1 MATTA
6 NATAPNTSRRDTEA
20 GSTCRPG
27 IPELLRRIYETMVLT
42 RAVEDRMVAMYK
54 GGDLLGSL
62 YTGHWHEAISVG
74 AASTLRPDDYM
85 APIHRDLG
93 AHLYRGMEPW
103 QVMASFMGKATS
115 PTGGRDG
122 TLHYGRLDLGHYN
135 LPSHIP
141 ANFPVATGM
150 AFAAKYR
157 GQDKVC
163 LAFCG
168 DGSTSR
174 ADFHEALTMSSALG
188 LPNVFV
194 IENNQFAYS
203 TPLSMQSNSETFAA
217 KAVALRHSGR
227 RRSTAPTCWPC
238 TTRSPMAVARARAG
252 NGPSIVEGVTMRM
265 HGHAEHDPADYV
277 PKAMYEEW
285 SKKDPVE
292 LFEKVLLDAGVIDA
306 DAAAQVRK
314 DARQVAIDARRK
326 ALGGSDAGSGQ
337 HRGGRLCR
345 LTPHYAGPADTTDP
359 GHRSPTWRR
368 SDWRWITRWTG
379 IPTSSSSVRT
389 SASTAAPSRSPR
401 DSWTSTARGGWSTPL
416 SPRPGSPGSPPVPH
430 WSGLRPVVEFQF
442 ADFISCA
449 FDPIINVLARHH
461 CRTGDPMPV
470 TMRAPFGGRLR
481 AGPMPLAERGELLR
495 ARARHQDR
503 HARHAARCRGAVDL
517 VDPGQQPDAVPGEQV
532 PVPAAQGRR
541 SAVDGAR
548 SRWGWRTWSGRAGTS
563 P

>member
-1 MATTA
+1 MATTGRDGG
-6 NATAPNTSRRDTEA
+6 NRRRADA
-20 GSTCRPG
+20 VADRDPA
-27 IPELLRRIYETMVLT
+27 LLRRIYETMVLT

-174 ADFHEALTMSSALG
+174 ADFHEALTMSSALE

-203 TPLSMQSNSETFAA
+203 TPISH
-217 KAVALRHSGR
+217 AVELGEVLRQGRRLRHSGR
-227 RRSTAPTCWPC
+227 HGGRHRRAGRARRGRRRRGPGPGRATVRRS
-238 TTRSPMAVARARAG
+238 SRA
-252 NGPSIVEGVTMRM
+252 
-265 HGHAEHDPADYV
+265 
-277 PKAMYEEW
+277 
-285 SKKDPVE
+285 
-292 LFEKVLLDAGVIDA
+292 
-306 DAAAQVRK
+306 
-314 DARQVAIDARRK
+314 
-326 ALGGSDAGSGQ
+326 
-337 HRGGRLCR
+337 
-345 LTPHYAGPADTTDP
+345 
-359 GHRSPTWRR
+359 
-368 SDWRWITRWTG
+368 
-379 IPTSSSSVRT
+379 
-389 SASTAAPSRSPR
+389 
-401 DSWTSTARGGWSTPL
+401 
-416 SPRPGSPGSPPVPH
+416 
-430 WSGLRPVVEFQF
+430 
-442 ADFISCA
+442 
-449 FDPIINVLARHH
+449 
-461 CRTGDPMPV
+461 
-470 TMRAPFGGRLR
+470 
-481 AGPMPLAERGELLR
+481 
-495 ARARHQDR
+495 
-503 HARHAARCRGAVDL
+503 
-517 VDPGQQPDAVPGEQV
+517 
-532 PVPAAQGRR
+532 
-541 SAVDGAR
+541 
-548 SRWGWRTWSGRAGTS
+548 
-563 P
+563 

>member
-1 MATTA
+1 VATKTNTA
-6 NATAPNTSRRDTEA
+6 AKAEAA
-20 GSTCRPG
+20 GSANGASDLSSRDPA
-27 IPELLRRIYETMVLT
+27 LLRRIYETMVLT

-141 ANFPVATGM
+141 ANYPVATGM

-203 TPLSMQSNSETFAA
+203 TPIRMQSNSEKFSDKA
-217 KAVALRHSGR
+217 KAYGIPGVTVDGTDALAVHDAVAEG
-227 RRSTAPTCWPC
+227 
-238 TTRSPMAVARARAG
+238 VARARAG

-277 PKAMYEEW
+277 PQEMYEEW

-292 LFEKVLLDAGVIDA
+292 LFEKTLLDAGIIDA
-306 DAAAQVRK
+306 DTAAQVRK
-314 DARQVAIDARRK
+314 DARQIAIDARRK
-326 ALGGSDAGSGQ
+326 ALG
-337 HRGGRLCR
+337 
-345 LTPHYAGPADTTDP
+345 
-359 GHRSPTWRR
+359 
-368 SDWRWITRWTG
+368 
-379 IPTSSSSVRT
+379 
-389 SASTAAPSRSPR
+389 
-401 DSWTSTARGGWSTPL
+401 
-416 SPRPGSPGSPPVPH
+416 
-430 WSGLRPVVEFQF
+430 
-442 ADFISCA
+442 
-449 FDPIINVLARHH
+449 
-461 CRTGDPMPV
+461 DPMP
-470 TMRAPFGGRLR
+470 
-481 AGPMPLAERGELLR
+481 
-495 ARARHQDR
+495 
-503 HARHAARCRGAVDL
+503 
-517 VDPGQQPDAVPGEQV
+517 DPSTVEEGVYAD
-532 PVPAAQGRR
+532 
-541 SAVDGAR
+541 
-548 SRWGWRTWSGRAGTS
+548 
-563 P
+563 